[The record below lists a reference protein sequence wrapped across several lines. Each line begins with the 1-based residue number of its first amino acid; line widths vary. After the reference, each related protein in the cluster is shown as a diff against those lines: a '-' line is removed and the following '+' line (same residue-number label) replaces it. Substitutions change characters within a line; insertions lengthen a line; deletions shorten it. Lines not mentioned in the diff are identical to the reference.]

1 MPFDKELVSMQYSLA
16 LLVGRDLQL
25 EPMLRKFMPTAL
37 KMLGGSWGAV
47 WLKTDE
53 HLDLD
58 LYKPAYSYPKFSI
71 HALPGY
77 EDFVEKCYLHTCNT
91 GHQSHKPYVIE
102 IAANIFYIFPLQKHG
117 LMGIRRTSPLPAT
130 FLLALQPVIERL
142 TTACIACLE
151 HEELLRTQQQALD
164 SMRKAEEANRAK
176 SEFLATMSHELRTPL
191 HGILGLTSLTL
202 DTQLSDDQ
210 RNNLKSVKS
219 SANGL
224 LSIIDEILDMSRIEA
239 KTLRLHN
246 DKFQLL
252 PMLENTLRSFAAR
265 AKEKGLYFNTSID
278 TSLDCIVDTDS
289 NRLKQIL
296 INLLDNAIKFTESG
310 GIRFQAS
317 ITTPNPANPMVSFRI
332 QDSGIGINPVNQEK
346 IFALFT
352 QAEGSHKR
360 KYSGIGL
367 GLAISAKLASL
378 MHGTIAVDSQLDS
391 GSTFTLTIPLIKV
404 DEALA
409 DKKPKEHKVA
419 STSRKILIA
428 EDNPINRKVAQKVLE
443 KGGHETILAIDGKE
457 AVDAWHRETPDLIL
471 MDIQMPH
478 MDGLEATVRIRQ
490 EEALSGAHIPI
501 VALTANAQESDQQ
514 ACFDAGM
521 DYFIAKPFS
530 PAKLLTVIKELL
542 PANKKDCDV

>member
-1 MPFDKELVSMQYSLA
+1 MSFDKELVSIQYSLA

-37 KMLGGSWGAV
+37 KMLGGAWGAV
-47 WLKTDE
+47 WLNTDE
-53 HLDLD
+53 TVELNLRE
-58 LYKPAYSYPKFSI
+58 PTYSYPSFNTA
-71 HALPGY
+71 ALPGY
-77 EDFVEKCYLHTCNT
+77 EDFVEKLHLHLGNT
-91 GHQSHKPYVIE
+91 EHQSHKPFALE
-102 IAANIFYIFPLQKHG
+102 LSTHIFYIFPLQNLG
-117 LMGIRRTSPLPAT
+117 MMAIRRTAALPDK

-164 SMRKAEEANRAK
+164 AMKKAEEANQAK
-176 SEFLATMSHELRTPL
+176 SQFLATMSHELRTPL

-202 DTQLSDDQ
+202 DTHLSEEQ
-210 RNNLKSVKS
+210 RDNLKSVKS

-265 AKEKGLYFNTSID
+265 AEEKGLYFKTSID
-278 TSLDCIVDTDS
+278 RNLGCVVEADS

-310 GIRFQAS
+310 GVCFQACIATDNTDS
-317 ITTPNPANPMVSFRI
+317 QTVSFEI
-332 QDSGIGINPVNQEK
+332 QDSGIGISPASKEK

-367 GLAISAKLASL
+367 GLAISAKIASL
-378 MHGTIAVDSQLDS
+378 MHGTIKVDSQPGQ
-391 GSTFTLTIPLIKV
+391 GSTFTLTIPLNKV
-404 DEALA
+404 NEAVPA
-409 DKKPKEHKVA
+409 KKPQDQTA
-419 STSRKILIA
+419 ANTCRTILLA
-428 EDNPINRKVAQKVLE
+428 EDNPVNRKVAQKVLE
-443 KGGHETILAIDGKE
+443 KGGHQTVL
-457 AVDAWHRETPDLIL
+457 AVDGQEAIAAWQQETPDLIL
-471 MDIQMPH
+471 MDIQMPN

-490 EEALSGAHIPI
+490 EEALSGAHVPI
-501 VALTANAQESDQQ
+501 IALTANAQESDQQ

-530 PAKLLTVIKELL
+530 PKKLLAVINDLL
-542 PANKKDCDV
+542 PTSKKDHNV